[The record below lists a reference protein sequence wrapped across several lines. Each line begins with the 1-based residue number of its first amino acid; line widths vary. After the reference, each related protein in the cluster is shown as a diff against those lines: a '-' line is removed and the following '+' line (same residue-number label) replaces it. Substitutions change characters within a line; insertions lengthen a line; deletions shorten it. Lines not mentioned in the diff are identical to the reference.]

1 MGLNHSHSIV
11 PGGLLVTPYTTR
23 FPLLHLVDDPRRRFA
38 EEFVSKEW
46 KSAVMPSVDVTA
58 RRPTTY
64 S

>member
-11 PGGLLVTPYTTR
+11 SGGLLVTPYTTR
-23 FPLLHLVDDPRRRFA
+23 FPLLHLVDDPSRFA

-58 RRPTTY
+58 RRLPTY